1 MFSLVDLIVGQ
12 LDLCLT
18 QEAFAVIIVSRIL
31 DKIEEYGLEEL
42 RTPIYEG
49 HQLEIILGKFQTFL
63 LLKNTL
69 KVYIMNLLSL

>member
-18 QEAFAVIIVSRIL
+18 QEAFAVIFSRIL